1 MNNKM
6 RMPILQKEV
15 YCPPSPSVAGEA
27 YQMKLNADVALFLAK
42 GGVVTSIPN
51 GSTAEKFKHRSKADI
66 LSEQKRRFNIN
77 GGDL

>member
-1 MNNKM
+1 M

-51 GSTAEKFKHRSKADI
+51 GSTAEQFRLRFRPCGGPREKA
-66 LSEQKRRFNIN
+66 KIN